1 MVILN
6 VSKLLLVESMYVEL
20 VGAINSTLLCR
31 WILTLLT
38 DISSCQLEEL
48 QPFLSDRPSNTSLG
62 LSRKPLFHLCMIASP
77 VKGFGSLFYLHCF
90 SCAIPVF
97 ECTGSVLRN
106 PALIV
111 WGSGRILYLLTFGNV
126 ITMWLLLQV
135 PFAFRSLNV
144 SDLGK
149 HSRPQ
154 IGKFSAVVSVPK
166 GLFFILLLF
175 LFLGLGG
182 FKWSVCSSRIF
193 SLLGAFYGSS
203 LELLILYIVLFSSNF
218 S

>member
-62 LSRKPLFHLCMIASP
+62 LSRKPLFHLWMIASP
-77 VKGFGSLFYLHCF
+77 VKGFRSLFYLHCF

-97 ECTGSVLRN
+97 ERTGSVLRN
-106 PALIV
+106 PALIM
-111 WGSGRILYLLTFGNV
+111 WGSCRILYLLTFGNV

-135 PFAFRSLNV
+135 PFAFSSLNV

-149 HSRPQ
+149 HSWLQ
-154 IGKFSAVVSVPK
+154 IGKFSAIVSVPK

-175 LFLGLGG
+175 ILIPWTGWFQVICLQLMDFLSTWG
-182 FKWSVCSSRIF
+182 FLW
-193 SLLGAFYGSS
+193 
-203 LELLILYIVLFSSNF
+203 ELSWVINF
-218 S
+218 IHCII